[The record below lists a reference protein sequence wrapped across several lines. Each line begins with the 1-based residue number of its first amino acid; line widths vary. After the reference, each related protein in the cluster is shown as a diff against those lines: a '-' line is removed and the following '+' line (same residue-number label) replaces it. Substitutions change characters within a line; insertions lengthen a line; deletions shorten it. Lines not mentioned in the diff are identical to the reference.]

1 MALPAALY
9 SVAQV
14 REMERSA
21 IAAGTPGYS
30 LMKRAG
36 EGALRVLRSRW
47 PTAMHIAV
55 VCGGGN
61 NGGDGYVLARFAQA
75 AGLTVT
81 VLAASD
87 TARLRG
93 EAKAAHQDLIASH
106 IPVHRYTQ
114 AALLEAEVIVDAL
127 LGIGATAPLSEPL
140 QAVIREM
147 NACGR
152 PIFSLDLPSGLDGDS
167 GVAAE
172 PVRASATVSFVALKT
187 GLMIG
192 DGPEYTGAL
201 HFDDLEIAVPDERK
215 VPPRLIRLMDTDIAQ
230 ALPRRARSAHKA
242 SFGRVLIIG
251 GGVGMPGAVR
261 LAGEAA
267 LRAGA
272 GLVSVAS
279 RPEHLAAVVGACP
292 ELMFHALGDAAPLAE
307 LLRHADVVA
316 MGPGLGRS
324 EWSQQIFSAVLAQR
338 PAGQPLVVDA
348 DALNL
353 LAALPTRQRCDDWI
367 LTPHPGE
374 AGRLLGQTAAQVQK
388 DRLGALETLVAER
401 GGIVVLKGA
410 GTLLGAAGRRP
421 ALCERGNPGM
431 AIPGMGDVLT
441 GTIAGF
447 LAQCRD
453 TWLGARAA
461 VMAHA
466 CAGDSLARSGERGL
480 LASEV
485 VRELRNWVNR

>member
-14 REMERSA
+14 RALELGA
-21 IAAGTPGYS
+21 IAAGTPGYT

-47 PTAMHIAV
+47 PTAMNIAV

-75 AGLTVT
+75 AGLAVT
-81 VLAASD
+81 VLAA
-87 TARLRG
+87 TEPARLKG
-93 EAKAAHQDLIASH
+93 EAKLAYNDLVASD
-106 IPVHRYTQ
+106 IPVRRYTQ
-114 AALLEAEVIVDAL
+114 AALIDAEVVVDAL

-152 PIFSLDLPSGLDGDS
+152 PVFALDLPSGLDGDS

-172 PVRASATVSFVALKT
+172 VVRASATVSFVALKT
-187 GLMIG
+187 GLLIG

-201 HFDDLEIAVPDERK
+201 HFDDLEIATPDDRA
-215 VPPRLIRLMDTDIAQ
+215 VPPRLVRLTDADIAQ

-242 SFGRVLIIG
+242 SFGRVLVIG
-251 GGVGMPGAVR
+251 GGTGMPGAVR
-261 LAGEAA
+261 LAAEAA
-267 LRAGA
+267 LRVGA

-279 RPEHLAAVVGACP
+279 RPEHLAAIVGARP
-292 ELMFHALGDAAPLAE
+292 ELMFHALDDAASLPE

-324 EWSQQIFSAVLAQR
+324 AWSQQIFDTVLAER
-338 PAGQPLVVDA
+338 PAGQPLIVDA

-353 LAALPTRQRCDDWI
+353 LAALPQHRRCDEWI

-374 AGRLLGQTAAQVQK
+374 AGRLLAQTAAQVQA
-388 DRLGALETLVAER
+388 DRLAALESLVANR

-410 GTLLGAAGRRP
+410 GTLVGAAGRQP

-441 GTIAGF
+441 GTIAGI
-447 LAQCRD
+447 LAQCGD
-453 TWLGARAA
+453 PWLSVRAA

-466 CAGDSLARSGERGL
+466 CAGDSLARAGERGL
-480 LASEV
+480 LAGEIV
-485 VRELRNWVNR
+485 LELRNWVNR